1 MRRPS
6 RRDFLAA
13 TAASG
18 VGVGLSITHVIGADA
33 QGVPVSSAET
43 LLPKAEPAVYKGT
56 ASGAVLAQLR
66 AAGVKTLFHTNTSGF
81 VPFWEAIYAAGD
93 VQVINMTHEG
103 QAVAAA
109 AGYTMASRNLGFF
122 FGSHVGIPNA
132 LSNTYNAW
140 KDRVPLLLTFSGGQ
154 GEQGKDSFES
164 WDNTL
169 GPTEAFTT
177 WRGALESEDVT
188 DTLRL
193 AIKFA
198 FGPPSGPVTLTFGAG
213 GEKVEA
219 PIHPID
225 LAAMRVGSRAPADV
239 IEKLARWLIEAENPL
254 FVVGSQVGIEGAY
267 GEMLTLAEKLSVPV
281 AETMH
286 SLYADFPNDH

>member
-1 MRRPS
+1 MKRRE
-6 RRDFLAA
+6 FI

-18 VGVGLSITHVIGADA
+18 IAMGAAAAPASPASPQGTVGTKPENA
-33 QGVPVSSAET
+33 
-43 LLPKAEPAVYKGT
+43 LPKDQPEIYKGT
-56 ASGAVLAQLR
+56 AAGAVVAQLR

-81 VPFWEAIYAAGD
+81 TPFWEAIYKAGD

-103 QAVAAA
+103 QGVAAA

-140 KDRVPLLLTFSGGQ
+140 KDRVPLLLTYSGGQ
-154 GEQGKDSFES
+154 REEGKDSFES
-164 WDNTL
+164 WDNTR
-169 GPTEAFTT
+169 GPPEAFTT
-177 WRGALESEDVT
+177 WRGDLEAEDVT

-225 LAAMRVGSRAPADV
+225 LATMR
-239 IEKLARWLIEAENPL
+239 AR
-254 FVVGSQVGIEGAY
+254 S
-267 GEMLTLAEKLSVPV
+267 
-281 AETMH
+281 
-286 SLYADFPNDH
+286 